1 MLFTHVNVP
10 VMGRTAEADVVQR
23 WRDLLRQHAA
33 VSCALERAL
42 EQHGL
47 GVSEFEALDQLVAAD
62 RAKRRMSELAADM
75 YLSQSA
81 LSRTVARL
89 EDAGLVTRVMCSDDR
104 RGIFV
109 SLTDKGRATHRK
121 ARVTRHAVLSEQLD

>member
-1 MLFTHVNVP
+1 
-10 VMGRTAEADVVQR
+10 MGRTSEADLVQR
-23 WRDLLRQHAA
+23 WRELLRQHAA

-42 EQHGL
+42 EHEHGI
-47 GVSEFEALDQLVAAD
+47 GISEFEALDRLVGAG
-62 RAKRRMSELAADM
+62 RSKRRMSELAGEM

-81 LSRTVARL
+81 LSRTVSRL

-109 SLTDKGRATHRK
+109 SATDKGRALHRK
-121 ARVTRHAVLSEQLD
+121 ARHTQHGVLGEHLS